1 VTSPRFDL
9 QPALRGALLELRPLR
24 PDDFAE
30 LSAAASDPGI
40 WEQHPMSDRWKRE
53 VFEKFFAEALSSGG
67 ALVAR
72 ERGTGRVVGSSRYYE
87 LDAANR
93 TVVIGYTFLTRA
105 CWGGRHNAEF
115 KTLMLDH
122 AFRFVDAVLFHVD
135 ETNARSRRAME
146 KIGGV
151 LAGRIEKTKPDG
163 SPRAVLVYRIEK
175 R

>member
-1 VTSPRFDL
+1 MNAAPFEL
-9 QPALRGALLELRPLR
+9 QPSLRGELLELRPLR
-24 PDDFAE
+24 PDDFAD
-30 LSAAASDPGI
+30 LYAAASDPGI

-53 VFEKFFAEALSSGG
+53 VFEKFFAEALESGG
-67 ALVAR
+67 ALVAIDR
-72 ERGTGRVVGSSRYYE
+72 KTGAVVGSSRYYGFDPE
-87 LDAANR
+87 R
-93 TVVIGYTFLTRA
+93 KTVVIGYTFLTRA

-115 KTLMLDH
+115 KALMLDH

-151 LAGRIEKTKPDG
+151 LSGRLEKTKPDG
-163 SPRAVLVYRIEK
+163 APRAMLVYRIEK